1 MSNFT
6 SFAVQTVSGLEIN
19 LGYTT
24 STDKSGSE
32 VKTVVLKP
40 SLPARQ
46 SKKGEVEVTFSR
58 KAITSI
64 SQALESLKGLDLP
77 ADKVNQ
83 FALSQVAQHL
93 GSDVAAAIT
102 DGKHASFVS
111 GIEEMLEA
119 YDEEM
124 APEGAGSVANPA
136 NSLTSF
142 ICATVPVAD
151 WVKLTP
157 AGLTEHITAHFAKAM
172 SKAQEKADKNGIKP
186 SGFAMMRKDN
196 K

>member
-1 MSNFT
+1 MTFT
-6 SFAVQTVSGLEIN
+6 SFAVQTISGLEIN

-24 STDKSGSE
+24 STDKTGSE
-32 VKTVVLKP
+32 VKTVVIKP
-40 SLPARQ
+40 SIPARVNT
-46 SKKGEVEVTFSR
+46 KGVETEVSFSR
-58 KAITSI
+58 KAVTSI

-93 GSDVAAAIT
+93 GKDVAAAIK
-102 DGKHASFVS
+102 DGEHASFVS
-111 GIEEMLEA
+111 GVESMLEA

-124 APEGAGSVANPA
+124 APEGQGGVVNPA

-142 ICATVPVAD
+142 ICATVKVDD
-151 WVKLTP
+151 WASLTP
-157 AGLTEHITAHFAKAM
+157 DALTEHITIHFAKAM
-172 SKAQEKADKNGIKP
+172 TQARAKAQKNGVKP
-186 SGFAMMRKDN
+186 NGLALMREK

>member
-6 SFAVQTVSGLEIN
+6 SFAVQTISGLEVT

-24 STDKSGSE
+24 TTDKSGSE

-40 SLPARQ
+40 AIPARQ
-46 SKKGEVEVTFSR
+46 TKKGETEVTFSR
-58 KAITSI
+58 KAVTAI

-77 ADKVNQ
+77 AEKVNQ

-93 GSDVAAAIT
+93 GKDVAAAIEE
-102 DGKHASFVS
+102 GQHAAFIS
-111 GIEEMLEA
+111 GIEGMLEA

-124 APEGAGSVANPA
+124 APEGSGQVDPS
-136 NSLTSF
+136 NSLMNL
-142 ICATVPVAD
+142 ICATVPVIE
-151 WVKLTP
+151 WPGLTP
-157 AGLTEHITAHFAKAM
+157 EALIEHVKAHFDKAMVKAKA
-172 SKAQEKADKNGIKP
+172 KAEKNGVKP
-186 SGFAMMRKDN
+186 NGLAIMKA

>member
-6 SFAVQTVSGLEIN
+6 SFAVQTISGLGIE

-24 STDKSGSE
+24 STDKTGSE
-32 VKTVVLKP
+32 VKTVVIKP
-40 SLPARQ
+40 DVPARVNR
-46 SKKGEVEVTFSR
+46 KGAETEVSFSR
-58 KAITSI
+58 KAVTAI

-83 FALSQVAQHL
+83 FALSQVSQHL

-102 DGKHASFVS
+102 DGQHASFVS

-124 APEGAGSVANPA
+124 APEGATGQVDPSNALMNFV
-136 NSLTSF
+136 
-142 ICATVPVAD
+142 CASVPVSE
-151 WVKLTP
+151 WPTLTP
-157 AGLTEHITAHFAKAM
+157 ETLTEKVTLHFAKAM
-172 SKAQEKADKNGIKP
+172 VKAQAKVDKNGIKP
-186 SGFAMMRKDN
+186 NGLAIMKA